1 MVDPPTLFRAVDSE
15 AAWRN
20 HKDGILWFRAPGY
33 FHTIKGI
40 ARDPMEG
47 IGTFMLPNGQINR
60 DITDDTTLRPVFI
73 LSFSAQKN
81 AVEKFGAHYLEVRD
95 PVALKG
101 RVEAAL
107 PQGDVI
113 SVSWKKVEYGKTM
126 AVDTDPGPEA
136 GWRRKYWS
144 KPEKFSDEREWRLM
158 IEFRHHFRIL
168 NKTLKL
174 HTGRPTGHLFQLV
187 PSD

>member
-47 IGTFMLPNGQINR
+47 IGTSMLPNGQTNR
-60 DITDDTTLRPVFI
+60 DITDDTTLRPIFI

-95 PVALKG
+95 PVARANRNAG
-101 RVEAAL
+101 QDRDACGSVRVRDEL
-107 PQGDVI
+107 GDTVYLI
-113 SVSWKKVEYGKTM
+113 AW
-126 AVDTDPGPEA
+126 
-136 GWRRKYWS
+136 
-144 KPEKFSDEREWRLM
+144 
-158 IEFRHHFRIL
+158 
-168 NKTLKL
+168 NKLE
-174 HTGRPTGHLFQLV
+174 
-187 PSD
+187 